1 MNNKKVIFTIL
12 GLVLL
17 IFLFVFGIT
26 TYHKEKEDVLEIS
39 SVFFDETME
48 TAKFESNRCLT
59 EPFYGLY
66 KICCEITEG
75 DKKGLFYECTSKEYQ
90 EYFEPNQTIYIAF
103 NPLRDG
109 FLKVPYFL
117 GVYSDLKDAVL
128 LDELDNSVSFNVP
141 DVFDDST
148 FASMKLLGRIPEGFN
163 LKDFEEKSDSFTL
176 LQLDIYPDNNFNF
189 EDAYALLNVSIPEET
204 EELFN

>member
-1 MNNKKVIFTIL
+1 
-12 GLVLL
+12 
-17 IFLFVFGIT
+17 
-26 TYHKEKEDVLEIS
+26 
-39 SVFFDETME
+39 
-48 TAKFESNRCLT
+48 
-59 EPFYGLY
+59 
-66 KICCEITEG
+66 
-75 DKKGLFYECTSKEYQ
+75 
-90 EYFEPNQTIYIAF
+90 
-103 NPLRDG
+103 
-109 FLKVPYFL
+109 L